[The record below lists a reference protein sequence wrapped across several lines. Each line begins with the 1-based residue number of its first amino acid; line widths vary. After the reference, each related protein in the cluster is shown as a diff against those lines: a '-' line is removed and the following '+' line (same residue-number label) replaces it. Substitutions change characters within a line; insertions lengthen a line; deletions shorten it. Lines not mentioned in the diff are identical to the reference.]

1 MATNETELQ
10 IELDK
15 IKNNAFDVKG
25 HFKLL
30 FANLLAEKQHQYEH
44 VSIVEQLIDED
55 TLGAQLQKE
64 YPGKDY
70 VLLFYA
76 HKPHATALHPDP
88 QFKNDPRA
96 HTSLLLCKV
105 NEGKIG
111 HVLNIDGYN
120 YPNYAD
126 PTRNPHI
133 KQRLVIQAQ
142 GNADRE
148 QLTPLQK
155 ASWQNMNCVLYSF
168 TFAEQILAL
177 FQQQPELM
185 SNLFSEQEK
194 TKISADNLFLL
205 HEGILAG
212 MTNKYVRAVG
222 PHYIY
227 DQSFSKEHHD
237 RMRAALA
244 KSYELQFTQAKAQ
257 HSHTAMENQQA
268 DTTHHHESPVQPN
281 AEDKPPVNTHKDAM
295 VKTDILDHEEPL
307 TPQSPEHDKD
317 NEKTRQ
323 TATIQDS
330 GTEKQSTTHQ
340 DTNNYNFLLNAG
352 IALSATLAIGAFVV
366 AAIALAA
373 VVIMPPVAIAAVIT
387 VGAVAGLVSYGLFNT
402 KNKEKPE
409 ESPDNTA
416 TTTKQSGM

>member
-1 MATNETELQ
+1 MAANETELQ

-30 FANLLAEKQHQYEH
+30 FANLLAEKQHQYKH

-70 VLLFYA
+70 ALIFYA

-105 NEGKIG
+105 NEGKIE

-133 KQRLVIQAQ
+133 KQRLLIQAQ

-148 QLTPLQK
+148 EQTPLQR

-185 SNLFSEQEK
+185 INLFPAQAK

-212 MTNKYVRAVG
+212 MTDKYVRAVG

-227 DQSFSKEHHD
+227 DPSFSKEHHN
-237 RMRAALA
+237 RMRTALA

-257 HSHTAMENQQA
+257 QGHTAMENQHA
-268 DTTHHHESPVQPN
+268 DTTHHHQSPF
-281 AEDKPPVNTHKDAM
+281 AENKPPVNAHKDTR
-295 VKTDILDHEEPL
+295 VKTDILDHEEPV
-307 TPQSPEHDKD
+307 TPQNPEQGND
-317 NEKTRQ
+317 NEKPRPA
-323 TATIQDS
+323 ATTQDS
-330 GTEKQSTTHQ
+330 ETEKQSGTHQ

-352 IALSATLAIGAFVV
+352 IALSATLAIAAFVV
-366 AAIALAA
+366 AALALAA
-373 VVIMPPVAIAAVIT
+373 VIIMPPAAIAAVIS

-409 ESPDNTA
+409 EPLDNTA
-416 TTTKQSGM
+416 TTTRKTGI